1 VPLKVL
7 LADDNITAQRMGSKI
22 LSEAGYTVV
31 PVSNGAAAV
40 KKIASEKPELII
52 LDVYMPGYTGLEVC
66 DKVKSAA
73 ETARVPVLLT
83 ITSMEPFSPE
93 DGNRVK
99 ADGVLIKPFVPTD
112 LLAVVRKLEGKM
124 QAAVVIDTGSKLGE
138 IEEFAEHG
146 YAEWKVQV
154 GLTDAPAKAPE
165 FSHEVASA
173 PVLGIDALSDAP
185 PVALESF
192 PSPVVVENR
201 PAEEAVLDP
210 NAPEPAF
217 DLQHVEPRAES
228 AIAPP
233 PELEF
238 TSSPSSPAPQIQPA
252 AEFEPTMQSA
262 GEELPVTQEP
272 ALATDPSDFAQF
284 ATKFGQENPED
295 IPVGIAMETEQEE
308 EAIADINDLVGET
321 VATADA
327 SVEQELSVAPESTM
341 EPEEMQA
348 IVAVEPEMHLQ
359 TQVHEIAT
367 VEPETHLET
376 ETHEIATVEPEIHLE
391 PEVHDAGSIEPEVPF
406 ETVMQEAATVEP
418 EPELREAAVA
428 EPEVHFE
435 AVMQESATVE
445 PEPELREAAVAEP
458 EVHFETVMQEAATV
472 EPELEVA
479 AIAEPE
485 VHFEPVAP
493 QAAMV
498 EHEIRQA
505 VEALATGAAAALA
518 PARETEPQREVGM
531 DTQPLEPFREPELP
545 PPMSLEVAPP
555 PPAATYDDTQQLEPE
570 FIAEMQAA
578 QLPAN
583 AEPLSDAQLLA
594 TAEPAIAMD
603 EQHVAAAV
611 DRVLQRYKD
620 VLIAAIV
627 RELKS

>member
-1 VPLKVL
+1 MPLKVL

-154 GLTDAPAKAPE
+154 GLTDAPAKAPK

-238 TSSPSSPAPQIQPA
+238 TSSPSSPAPEIQPA
-252 AEFEPTMQSA
+252 AEFEPTMQAA

-308 EAIADINDLVGET
+308 AIVDINDLVGET
-321 VATADA
+321 VATDDA

-348 IVAVEPEMHLQ
+348 IVAVEPE
-359 TQVHEIAT
+359 A
-367 VEPETHLET
+367 
-376 ETHEIATVEPEIHLE
+376 HLE
-391 PEVHDAGSIEPEVPF
+391 PEVHDVGSIQPQVHLEP
-406 ETVMQEAATVEP
+406 VMQEV
-418 EPELREAAVA
+418 
-428 EPEVHFE
+428 
-435 AVMQESATVE
+435 
-445 PEPELREAAVAEP
+445 
-458 EVHFETVMQEAATV
+458 ATV
-472 EPELEVA
+472 EPELELHEA
-479 AIAEPE
+479 AVAEPE

-498 EHEIRQA
+498 EHEIRHA
-505 VEALATGAAAALA
+505 VEALSTGAAAALA
-518 PARETEPQREVGM
+518 PARETEPQREVGV

-545 PPMSLEVAPP
+545 PPMSLEAAPQ
-555 PPAATYDDTQQLEPE
+555 PPAATYDDTQQWEPE

-583 AEPLSDAQLLA
+583 AEPLSDVQLLA